1 MQVFEKDVN
10 EAAVV
15 LEVKKGIKIFK
26 ALGPFHL
33 KWVLRLAE
41 YPGRHSMKI
50 LKLLIHLVK
59 PAGDDDVLRLQIFT
73 EDNGGEFQM

>member
-33 KWVLRLAE
+33 K
-41 YPGRHSMKI
+41 
-50 LKLLIHLVK
+50 
-59 PAGDDDVLRLQIFT
+59 
-73 EDNGGEFQM
+73 